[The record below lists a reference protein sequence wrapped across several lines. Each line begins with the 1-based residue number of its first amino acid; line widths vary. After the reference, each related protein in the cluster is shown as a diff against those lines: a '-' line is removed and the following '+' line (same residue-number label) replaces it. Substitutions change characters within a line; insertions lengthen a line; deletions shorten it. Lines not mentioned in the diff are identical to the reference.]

1 MKRKDMKG
9 MKAMKSMKGVTLLLS
24 AAAAGAIGVAVVAA
38 GRERSTPPAER
49 VPVIVELFTSEG
61 CSSCPPADA
70 VLIDLIEHQPVP
82 GAEVIGLSEH
92 VDYWDR
98 QGWRDPFSNHSFTQ
112 RQNAYSASTGSSEV
126 YTPEMFVD
134 GGAPFVG
141 SDRSQAI
148 SFITRAAAK
157 PKPVVSLRVA
167 ASGADVLTVTIA
179 PNKATASAPVS
190 LAIIEDGLSSSVTGG
205 ENAGR
210 SLKHAAV
217 TRRLISIGKA
227 EKDGSFAREV
237 PLGLDSKWKR
247 TSLHAVVFVQ
257 PGSIGP
263 IAAAGSIALAGA
275 AK

>member
-1 MKRKDMKG
+1 MKIGKDMK
-9 MKAMKSMKGVTLLLS
+9 AITLLLIV
-24 AAAAGAIGVAVVAA
+24 AAAGAIGVAVVAA

-70 VLIDLIEHQPVP
+70 VLIDLIEHQPVS

-141 SDRSQAI
+141 SDRAQAI

-157 PKPVVSLRVA
+157 PKPAVSLRLA
-167 ASGADVLTVTIA
+167 TSAGDVLTVNIVQS
-179 PNKATASAPVS
+179 KATASAPVW
-190 LAIIEDGLSSSVTGG
+190 LAIVEDGLSSSVTGG

-210 SLKHAAV
+210 SLRHAAV
-217 TRRLISIGKA
+217 TRRLTSIGKT

-237 PLGLDSKWKR
+237 TLALDSKWR
-247 TSLHAVVFVQ
+247 RAALHAVVFVQ

-263 IAAAGSIALAGA
+263 IAAAGSIALAA
-275 AK
+275 AGK